1 MTIDRSSLERLH
13 DFAASEATVVATLA
27 AAGQSDAS
35 VLRFLYRY
43 AHWNGY
49 FGCGVATLSGQIG
62 RSRGLFVDASQ
73 PYPELA
79 DRSVLVASYF
89 FDAAR
94 DEFDDRDTAHR
105 DTHRDLAQ
113 AMVLGTIAS
122 LVDAGLPDPSVRT
135 ELRLPVWLEALG
147 HRVAAGYGNGT
158 ADVAPVLFRAMGY
171 HLGSE
176 VLADQEFTLL
186 DRGLKEVRPDLVA
199 SLSSRTVRIGEIDH
213 NAYAWIRIH
222 SGGGGAV
229 EADHF
234 EWAVRGVNRAFAYT
248 PPAAREAMV
257 NQVHRGFMDFA
268 ADHEEFFA
276 SVNLPTP

>member
-1 MTIDRSSLERLH
+1 MTIDRPDLEKLH
-13 DFAASEATVVATLA
+13 DFAASEATVLATLA

-35 VLRFLYRY
+35 LLRFLHRY

-49 FGCGVATLSGQIG
+49 FGSGVATLSGKIG
-62 RSRGLFVDASQ
+62 RSRGLFLDASQ

-79 DRSVLVASYF
+79 DRSVWVASYF

-113 AMVLGTIAS
+113 AMVRGTIAS
-122 LVDAGLPDPSVRT
+122 FVDAGLPDASVRA

-147 HRVAAGYGNGT
+147 HRVAGGYGNGT
-158 ADVAPVLFRAMGY
+158 PDVAPIVFRAMGY

-176 VLADQEFTLL
+176 VLADQEFTIL
-186 DRGLKEVRPDLVA
+186 DRGLRAANPALVA
-199 SLSSRTVRIGEIDH
+199 DLLQRTVRIGETDH

-222 SGGGGAV
+222 SGGGAAV

-234 EWAVRGVNRAFAYT
+234 KWAVRGVNHAFAHT
-248 PPAAREAMV
+248 APAARDAMV
-257 NQVHRGFMDFA
+257 HQVQRGFRDFA
-268 ADHEEFFA
+268 ADHAEFFA
-276 SVNLPTP
+276 SVNTPG